1 MYKIGF
7 AGTGL
12 CNSLDYVCE
21 AGLWKSRQCWEWGLE
36 AGLNKPSRYLRNVS
50 LAPWKANEALGAG
63 SLPTPERHRPCVG
76 LFPPCSA
83 SFYAC
88 LQTIVSAEV
97 LMGRRE
103 LCLVVSSL
111 MVILIKLAWF

>member
-36 AGLNKPSRYLRNVS
+36 AGLNKPSRYL
-50 LAPWKANEALGAG
+50 
-63 SLPTPERHRPCVG
+63 
-76 LFPPCSA
+76 
-83 SFYAC
+83 SFEMSVW
-88 LQTIVSAEV
+88 L
-97 LMGRRE
+97 LGRRTRHWE
-103 LCLVVSSL
+103 RDPCPPQKGTDLALVSSRPAQL
-111 MVILIKLAWF
+111 PSMPAYKLS